1 MRRSGG
7 GGLASPSG
15 RVEGEEP
22 EACDKVNKQVDSC
35 ICIL

>member
-22 EACDKVNKQVDSC
+22 EACDKVNKQVGSC
-35 ICIL
+35 IRIM